1 MEDRRQQK
9 KTADRAL
16 PPGVSGDYQNI
27 PCAPPVAGLLVG
39 VTGDSAIPSTS
50 EPWDCD
56 RVMIPNTAP
65 PLESEAVRP
74 PLRFAPGPGV
84 IAVASILWGYL
95 FVAAAMSI
103 RPLEQ
108 WEDLFGYVRRFS
120 IDPYSG
126 MTIPQSVIDYPL
138 AEYGWQLLIRFF
150 FYQGTNFETAFFIMS
165 VAAVA
170 AVTYVALKRTRN
182 PFVLVIF
189 INPAMLDFFI
199 SQGRSALAFAIM
211 LLFYFRSLPV
221 AIAGIALAATIH
233 TSMGLMLVPL
243 AIELVRRRTFGDRED
258 SAGSHFWPLVAVGAA
273 VLLAIFQIFLLDFV
287 GDRRSDYAV
296 DNLGGGILFA
306 LGWTLVGVI
315 FYICN
320 GSRSRLEGI
329 AAMFFVALFASSSAL
344 NLYSH
349 RYIAYFLPFMA
360 LAIGSA
366 DTPKERRILFL
377 AAYALFSIVYF
388 AYWL

>member
-1 MEDRRQQK
+1 M
-9 KTADRAL
+9 TSNTTL
-16 PPGVSGDYQNI
+16 PFEGGTVQ
-27 PCAPPVAGLLVG
+27 
-39 VTGDSAIPSTS
+39 
-50 EPWDCD
+50 
-56 RVMIPNTAP
+56 R
-65 PLESEAVRP
+65 PLG
-74 PLRFAPGPGV
+74 FAPGRV
-84 IAVASILWGYL
+84 TFAIVSALWGYL
-95 FVAAAMSI
+95 FVAAAMTI

-126 MTIPQSVIDYPL
+126 MAIPQSVIDYPL
-138 AEYGWQLLIRFF
+138 AEYGWQLIIRFF
-150 FYQGTNFETAFFIMS
+150 FYQGTAFETAFFTMS
-165 VAAVA
+165 VLAVAAVA
-170 AVTYVALKRTRN
+170 YVLLRRTRN
-182 PFVLVIF
+182 PLVLVIF

-243 AIELVRRRTFGDRED
+243 AIDVVRRRTFGNRDE
-258 SAGSHFWPLVAVGAA
+258 SAGSHLWPLIAVATGVFLA
-273 VLLAIFQIFLLDFV
+273 VFQIFILDFV

-296 DNLGGGILFA
+296 DNLGGGILFV
-306 LGWTLVGVI
+306 LGWTLLGVV

-329 AAMFFVALFASSSAL
+329 AATFFVALFASSSAL

-360 LAIGSA
+360 LAIGNA
-366 DTPKERRILFL
+366 DTPRERRILFL
-377 AAYALFSIVYF
+377 AAYTLFGIVYF